1 MHIFHGP
8 LTELSCRMMHGD
20 SADTL
25 KVGTRGFWFI
35 RDDWYRFFDIIYFR
49 KKERSHL
56 LKIFSIYGTGERH

>member
-1 MHIFHGP
+1 
-8 LTELSCRMMHGD
+8 MMHGD